1 MSIPKLDDIEIR
13 HLNIR
18 EIPVFAKLRNDI
30 SNEAEHVIASRGER
44 KKELGLR
51 ILAQILLSERRTH
64 TFLAWHKGK
73 AVGYLS
79 LIFAKFKKFRG
90 NAYLTLAVSATYRS
104 KGIGSRLMDTAE
116 VFAKDHGKRRM
127 ELEVFGK
134 NTKAIEL
141 YKRRGYVIEGIKKD
155 AVEDDGGYDDV
166 IIMTK
171 TL

>member
-1 MSIPKLDDIEIR
+1 MDTKKDSIEIR
-13 HLNIR
+13 HLR
-18 EIPVFAKLRNDI
+18 LYEIPTFARLRTDI
-30 SNEAEHVIASRGER
+30 SNEAAHVIASRGER
-44 KKELGLR
+44 KKESGVK
-51 ILAQILLSERRTH
+51 ILAQLLLSERRNH
-64 TFLAWHKGK
+64 IFLAWHNGA

-90 NAYLTLAVSATYRS
+90 NAYLTLAVCAAFRN

-116 VFAKDHGKRRM
+116 AFAKAQGKRRM

-141 YKRRGYVIEGIKKD
+141 YKRRGYAIEGVKKN
-155 AVEDDGGYDDV
+155 AVEDDDGYDDV

-171 TL
+171 TLS